1 MPRIAR
7 RNAGSTPAAITG
19 RGPGRIAM
27 PSASISAA
35 ISGSAR
41 RRASG
46 RITTFNVVDASRSNA
61 ARSVSPRIAHS
72 RAEISIAA
80 TASGR
85 GSTTPTRAL
94 PGSRQ
99 RRTRSSSSQHS
110 ICGNM
115 AARESRS
122 RSAVLR
128 PISSSA
134 AISSSVRPARLA
146 AR

>member
-7 RNAGSTPAAITG
+7 RNAGNTPGVIIG

-41 RRASG
+41 RKASG

-61 ARSVSPRIAHS
+61 ARSASPRIAHS
-72 RAEISIAA
+72 RAAVSIAA

-85 GSTTPTRAL
+85 G
-94 PGSRQ
+94 
-99 RRTRSSSSQHS
+99 
-110 ICGNM
+110 
-115 AARESRS
+115 
-122 RSAVLR
+122 
-128 PISSSA
+128 
-134 AISSSVRPARLA
+134 
-146 AR
+146 